1 MASLDPTDAI
11 TVAKRIRDWNGGGI
25 MGHMTLLYQMSG
37 KPGVDP
43 YGWRA
48 QRIES
53 AIETALA
60 LKLIELYPSVGGTTY
75 RAREIA

>member
-1 MASLDPTDAI
+1 MASLDPTDAV
-11 TVAKRIRDWNGGGI
+11 TVARRVGAWNGGGI
-25 MGHMTLLYQMSG
+25 MEHSTLLYQMGG

-60 LKLIELYPSVGGTTY
+60 LQMIELYPSVGGTTY
-75 RAREIA
+75 RYRGIA